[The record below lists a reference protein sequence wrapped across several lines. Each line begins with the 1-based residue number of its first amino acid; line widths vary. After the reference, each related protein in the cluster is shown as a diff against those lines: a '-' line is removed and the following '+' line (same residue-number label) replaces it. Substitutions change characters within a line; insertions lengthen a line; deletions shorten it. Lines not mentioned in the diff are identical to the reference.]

1 MTSGISNLLGKTIS
15 TFTKPDALRPII
27 ALEAVNVTGRTYQAH
42 KRGGKE
48 EARERIIEETS
59 GSLVWLGCV
68 KLFNKIGDFVIGKI
82 LDNGSGAK
90 VDTGKDAARN
100 PFVNFLNSSKTNPK
114 HFSERAL
121 SLMKFGK
128 VVVSILAANAIIG
141 FIVPKFNHKL
151 TNYLRNKGKENHQ
164 KNDSQNPNVPQTQNV
179 SNVAGAV
186 GSLAT
191 PEMGHFDKFK
201 KHVLSPETGNISFKG
216 RGLNVFTNF
225 IENTNTGQLMS
236 TDVGT
241 ITGRSI
247 NARKKQERVEIIARD
262 GGSVYFYMFAQS
274 HVRKGLNKI
283 ESGRWNRLDPISADI
298 VHNHMIGMVGEN
310 QTLSVKEFRQKMFGE
325 QPAETFADKFFGE
338 KPVKTFREKLFGKD
352 EQSINLNKFNSIESD
367 PIIQKRAKAMSELQP
382 KILDDSILTRQQV
395 MDIYQEG
402 EINNPKLLKNVFESY
417 TEGASS
423 NPNKFVSTKKLNSL
437 KGRMAGYVEDVC
449 KAAEKNGGL
458 VDRKLLNKVKN
469 KNMTL
474 NGVNFVAGFV
484 VAATFLSTLIPKF
497 QYWLTRRTTGV
508 NAFPGTYEYNQAQAQ
523 TNTKAPQPQV
533 TNNKEA
539 KKA

>member
-59 GSLVWLGCV
+59 GSLVWLGGV
-68 KLFNKIGDFVIGKI
+68 KLFNKIGDFAIGKI

-114 HFSERAL
+114 HFSEKTL

-141 FIVPKFNHKL
+141 FIVPRFNHKL
-151 TNYLRNKGKENHQ
+151 TNYLRNNGKENHQ
-164 KNDSQNPNVPQTQNV
+164 KNDSQNPNIPQTQNV
-179 SNVAGAV
+179 SNVTVPVA
-186 GSLAT
+186 SSAT
-191 PEMGHFDKFK
+191 PRVGHFDKFK
-201 KHVLSPETGNISFKG
+201 THVLSPEKGNISFKG

-247 NARKKQERVEIIARD
+247 NARKKQERVEILARD

-274 HVRKGLNKI
+274 HVRKVLNRA
-283 ESGRWNRLDPISADI
+283 ESGRWTRLDPISADI
-298 VHNHMIGMVGEN
+298 MHNHMTSLIGEN
-310 QTLSVKEFRQKMFGE
+310 QTLSVKEFRKTMLGKKLEEFNI
-325 QPAETFADKFFGE
+325 DKFFG
-338 KPVKTFREKLFGKD
+338 KG
-352 EQSINLNKFNSIESD
+352 EQSINLNKFNSVESD
-367 PIIQKRAKAMSELQP
+367 PAIQQRAKAMSELQP

-402 EINNPKLLKNVFESY
+402 EINNPKLLKNTFESY

-423 NPNKFVSTKKLNSL
+423 NPNKFVSTKKLSSL
-437 KGRMAGYVEDVC
+437 KGRMTGYVEDVC
-449 KAAEKNGGL
+449 RAAEKNGEL

-508 NAFPGTYEYNQAQAQ
+508 NAFPGTYEYNQAQAK
-523 TNTKAPQPQV
+523 TDTKAPQPQV